1 MVIEWLEFQVK
12 PEAREKFIQKDQE
25 IWTKFLAKQAGFLG
39 KELWINPAIE
49 EQLIIVVHWQTKEQW
64 KAISQNLLDETE
76 SEFFL
81 AMGKDNYQLLK
92 VKEFQVRKFRENCQN
107 HLESMQPG

>member
-1 MVIEWLEFQVK
+1 MVIEWLEFQVN

-25 IWTKFLAKQAGFLG
+25 IWTNFLAKQPGFLG

-49 EQLIIVVHWQTKEQW
+49 EELIIVVHWQTKEQW
-64 KAISQNLLDETE
+64 KAVLQNLLDETE
-76 SEFFL
+76 AKFSL
-81 AMGKDNYQLLK
+81 AMGKDNYQLIK

-107 HLESMQPG
+107 NLGCMQPR

>member
-25 IWTKFLAKQAGFLG
+25 IWTKFLAKQPGFLG
-39 KELWINPAIE
+39 KELWINPTIE

-64 KAISQNLLDETE
+64 KAVPQNLLDDTE
-76 SEFFL
+76 AKFSL
-81 AMGKDNYQLLK
+81 AMGTDNYQLTK

-107 HLESMQPG
+107 NLESMQPG

>member
-25 IWTKFLAKQAGFLG
+25 IWTKCLAKLS
-39 KELWINPAIE
+39 
-49 EQLIIVVHWQTKEQW
+49 QLT
-64 KAISQNLLDETE
+64 
-76 SEFFL
+76 
-81 AMGKDNYQLLK
+81 K

-107 HLESMQPG
+107 NLESMQPG

>member
-25 IWTKFLAKQAGFLG
+25 IWTKFLAKQPGFLG
-39 KELWINPAIE
+39 KEIWINPAIE

-64 KAISQNLLDETE
+64 KAVPQNLLI
-76 SEFFL
+76 SSW
-81 AMGKDNYQLLK
+81 GGW
-92 VKEFQVRKFRENCQN
+92 
-107 HLESMQPG
+107 S